1 MLSIW
6 TAWNCKIQIN
16 KILVLFQWECIKL
29 TISEDCD
36 KFVKWFR
43 EFLMFVV
50 KQFLHKL
57 LDESV
62 RFTYVKLCYTMFLG
76 AV

>member
-1 MLSIW
+1 
-6 TAWNCKIQIN
+6 
-16 KILVLFQWECIKL
+16 
-29 TISEDCD
+29 
-36 KFVKWFR
+36 
-43 EFLMFVV
+43 MFVV

-76 AV
+76 AVKVLIYSKAHNKACKIQQVVKYIETMQWNTVKRLLRYKKFR